1 MELTNCNV
9 LDVKSGAVVRNS
21 TITIEGN
28 SIKSIKEGGSRKSHG
43 KSVNL
48 RGGFVLPGLFNM
60 HNHFS
65 IVFPFKDTDQN
76 ESSGITAL
84 RSHKR
89 AQDGLFAGVTSVRCV
104 GEINR
109 IDLDMKRMIEGGW
122 VKGPRIIPGGRPL
135 GVTGGH
141 GSGLSQVDCDGPD
154 EFRKAARNELHLG
167 AKHLKIFIS
176 GGIAQKEESFS
187 EPQMTREEM
196 EAVVSVARSK
206 GTYVVAHS
214 SGSEQI
220 ISALEAGVRCFEHA
234 YLLNRKAA
242 RLMKKLG
249 ASLDPTLTVTRS
261 PDWMREHGFEEWTIK
276 KAVAAGK
283 THLESIRTA
292 VREGVRII
300 CGTDMP
306 PGETNRGVHTISRE
320 IEFLCDAGLSKLDAI
335 RSATLHSAELCRTS
349 DKTGLVEP
357 GYFADLIVVPTNP
370 LKDIKSLREIKLVMK
385 DGEIVRN
392 ELAEKKV

>member
-1 MELTNCNV
+1 LELTNCNV
-9 LDVKSGAVVRNS
+9 LDVKSGAVVKNS

-28 SIKSIKEGGSRKSHG
+28 SIKGIREGGSPKTRG
-43 KSVNL
+43 KNVDL

-76 ESSGITAL
+76 ESAGITAL
-84 RSHKR
+84 RGHKR

-109 IDLDMKRMIEGGW
+109 IDLDMKRMIDTGW
-122 VKGPRIIPGGRPL
+122 VKGPRITPGGRPL

-141 GSGLSQVDCDGPD
+141 GSGLSQIDCDGPD

-176 GGIAQKEESFS
+176 GGIAQKEEKFG
-187 EPQMTREEM
+187 EAQMVREEM

-220 ISALEAGVRCFEHA
+220 ASALEAGVRCFEHA
-234 YLLNRKAA
+234 YVLNRKTA

-249 ASLDPTLTVTRS
+249 AFLDPTLTVTRS
-261 PDWMREHGFEEWTIK
+261 PGWMREHGFEEWTIQ

-292 VREGVRII
+292 ISEGVRII

-306 PGETNRGVHTISRE
+306 PGEVNGPGRTIARE

-335 RSATLHSAELCRTS
+335 RATTVNAAELCGTS

-357 GYFADLIVVPTNP
+357 GYYADLIVVPANP
-370 LKDIKSLREIKLVMK
+370 LKDIKSLREVKLVIK
-385 DGEIVRN
+385 DGEILRN